1 MENTGSVRKR
11 TQYFAL
17 FTYRDN
23 KIIFQEVISK
33 SMLDE
38 ELVQDY
44 SKRFKNGTLLE

>member
-11 TQYFAL
+11 TQPFVL

-23 KIIFQEVISK
+23 KIIFQEVISE
-33 SMLDE
+33 SMRDE

-44 SKRFKNGTLLE
+44 SERFINGTLLE